1 MLELKE
7 VSMRYPTGNLA
18 LEDVSL
24 EIEKGEFVFLI
35 GASGAGKS
43 TFIKLL
49 TKELSPTSGQLWFE
63 DKNITKYHKRRI
75 PHYRRELGIV
85 FQDYR
90 LIEKETVAENVAFAM
105 RIVGKKN
112 REIKR
117 ELPLILNLVGLEGKE
132 KKFPGQLSGGE
143 QQRVSIARAIANNP
157 KLLICDEPTGNLDPA
172 TSWELMDLLSKL
184 HNHGTTIIMATHSK
198 DIVDVMQKR
207 VIELD
212 EGRIVRDERQGGYV

>member
-7 VSMRYPTGNLA
+7 VSMRYPTGNVA
-18 LEDVSL
+18 LGDISI
-24 EIEKGEFVFLI
+24 EINRGEFVFLI

-43 TFIKLL
+43 TLIKLL

-63 DKNITKYHKRRI
+63 DKNVTKLHKRRV
-75 PHYRRELGIV
+75 PHFRRNLGIV

-90 LIEKETVAENVAFAM
+90 LLERETVAENVAFAM

-112 REIKR
+112 REIRKT
-117 ELPLILNLVGLEGKE
+117 LPLVLNLVGLSGKE
-132 KKFPGQLSGGE
+132 KVFPDQLSGGE

-184 HNHGTTIIMATHSK
+184 HNHGTTIIMATHGK
-198 DIVDVMQKR
+198 DIVNAMQKR
-207 VIELD
+207 VIELRD
-212 EGRIVRDERQGGYV
+212 GELFRDEQQGGYI